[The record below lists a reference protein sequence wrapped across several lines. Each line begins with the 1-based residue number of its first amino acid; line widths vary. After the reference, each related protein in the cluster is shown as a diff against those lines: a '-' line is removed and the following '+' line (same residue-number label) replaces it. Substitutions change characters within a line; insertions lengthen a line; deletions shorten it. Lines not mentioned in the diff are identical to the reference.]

1 MTLPRP
7 HRSSHSAA
15 VPTRDERMM
24 RLIHVGL
31 AASAAT
37 CTVAALA
44 GNFVR

>member
-1 MTLPRP
+1 MTLPRS
-7 HRSSHSAA
+7 HRSSRSAV

-37 CTVAALA
+37 CTLAAVA